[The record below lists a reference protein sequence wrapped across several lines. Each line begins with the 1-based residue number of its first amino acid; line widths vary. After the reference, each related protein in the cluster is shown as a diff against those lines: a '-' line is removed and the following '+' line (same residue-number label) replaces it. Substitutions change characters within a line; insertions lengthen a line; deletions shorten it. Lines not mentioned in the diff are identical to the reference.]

1 MWFGKKKKEEQEIE
15 TVKKTL
21 YRVHMAGR
29 THTIDTNPMDMFML
43 GKDATPFRTNVYFM
57 IQDPQNCLRT
67 LGYEYAYSTYLN
79 PEYIMEFAP
88 IKDAKVIV
96 SEKYNEEVGQW

>member
-15 TVKKTL
+15 TVERTL
-21 YRVHMAGR
+21 YMVR
-29 THTIDTNPMDMFML
+29 TTRTTYTIDANPMDMFIL
-43 GKDATPFRTNVYFM
+43 GKDATPFKTNVYFM
-57 IQDPQNCLRT
+57 IQDPQNCLRV

-79 PEYIMEFAP
+79 PAYITEFAP

-96 SEKYNEEVGQW
+96 SEKYNEEVRQW